1 MMSISSALEGLTL
14 GSIADWER
22 FFLGLGLFILGFLL
36 LRIFTRLFVK
46 SVARGFREQSR
57 ELLRKTMLYIG
68 TLLLFVSILNAT
80 GVSVAG
86 LLGAAGVVG
95 IAIGIAS
102 QTSLSNI
109 ISGIF
114 LVSER
119 FVEIGDV
126 VRIGEHTG
134 IVYSIDLLSI
144 KIRSFDNQ
152 LLRIPNQSLIE
163 QTITNITRFPIRR
176 LELLVTVPLRQSLEA
191 SIQALRE
198 AGAQCQLVME
208 EPEPIVIVREQTAHG
223 WTIML
228 GVWFERQN
236 FVNVRNAV
244 TTGIQDLFSRRGL
257 KIQSAIVQVEH
268 GEQNESRSPWS
279 V

>member
-1 MMSISSALEGLTL
+1 MKSIGETLQNISL
-14 GSIADWER
+14 GSIADWEL
-22 FFLGLGLFILGFLL
+22 FFLGLVLFVLGFFL
-36 LRIFTRLFVK
+36 LRIVTRLLMR
-46 SVARGFREQSR
+46 SVARGLRDQSR
-57 ELLRKTMLYIG
+57 ELLRKTILYIG
-68 TLLLFVSILNAT
+68 TLLLFISILNAT

-109 ISGIF
+109 ISGLF

-126 VRIGEHTG
+126 VRIGEYTG

-152 LLRIPNQSLIE
+152 LLRIPNQHLIE
-163 QTITNITRFPIRR
+163 QTMTNITRFPIRR
-176 LELLVTVPLRQSLEA
+176 LELLVTVPVNQSLEQ
-191 SIQALRE
+191 SIEALRE
-198 AGAQCQLVME
+198 AGTSCRMVME
-208 EPEPIVIVREQTAHG
+208 EPEPIVIVREQTTNG
-223 WTIML
+223 WMIML

-236 FVNVRNAV
+236 FVPVRNAV
-244 TTGIQDLFSRRGL
+244 TTAIQNVFSRRRL
-257 KIQSAIVQVEH
+257 RIQTTVVRVEH
-268 GEQNESRSPWS
+268 GDSETPVRAF
-279 V
+279 

>member
-1 MMSISSALEGLTL
+1 MISISEAFENLSL

-22 FFLGLGLFILGFLL
+22 FFLGLALFLIGFFL
-36 LRIFTRLFVK
+36 LRILARLFVR
-46 SVARGFREQSR
+46 SIARGFRDQSR
-57 ELLRKTMLYIG
+57 ELLRKAIVYIG
-68 TLLLFVSILNAT
+68 TLLLLVSILNAT

-109 ISGIF
+109 ISGLF

-126 VRIGEHTG
+126 VRVGEHTG
-134 IVYSIDLLSI
+134 IVYAIDLLSI

-176 LELLVTVPLRQSLEA
+176 LEFLVTVPHRQSLEA
-191 SIQALRE
+191 SMEALRE
-198 AGAQCQLVME
+198 AGNQCQLVME
-208 EPEPIVIVREQTAHG
+208 EPEPIVIVREQTPNG
-223 WTIML
+223 WLIML

-236 FVNVRNAV
+236 FVSVRNAV
-244 TTGIQDLFSRRGL
+244 SIGVQDVFARRGL
-257 KIQSAIVQVEH
+257 KIQSALVQVEQ
-268 GEQNESRSPWS
+268 GEISKAPRNL
-279 V
+279 

>member
-1 MMSISSALEGLTL
+1 MISISQALENLSL

-22 FFLGLGLFILGFLL
+22 FFLGLGLFLIGFFL
-36 LRIFTRLFVK
+36 LRIVARLFVRG
-46 SVARGFREQSR
+46 VARGFRDQSR
-57 ELLRKTMLYIG
+57 ELLRKSIVYIG

-80 GVSVAG
+80 GVSVTG
-86 LLGAAGVVG
+86 LLGAAGVLG

-109 ISGIF
+109 ISGLF

-126 VRIGEHTG
+126 VRVGEHMG
-134 IVYSIDLLSI
+134 VVYSIDLLSI

-176 LELLVTVPLRQSLEA
+176 LEFLVTVPLKQSLDA
-191 SIQALRE
+191 SVEALRE
-198 AGAQCQLVME
+198 AGNQCLLVME
-208 EPEPIVIVREQTAHG
+208 EPEPIVVVREQTPNG
-223 WTIML
+223 WLIML

-236 FVNVRNAV
+236 FVNVRNSVSAA
-244 TTGIQDLFSRRGL
+244 IQDVFSRRGL
-257 KIQSAIVQVEH
+257 KIQSTVVQVEQ
-268 GEQNESRSPWS
+268 GDSPQARRGL
-279 V
+279 